1 MKKIYG
7 TIKIGILCYYGCIGL
22 FMPGCT
28 TQRVLEV
35 HKIDTFLIDQGRV
48 KDTILI
54 FKAGTDTIQT
64 DRFTIYRNADTFRYY
79 FRERNCTTFLSK
91 TIIQPERIRQVQEKN
106 KWPIRLGLWEK
117 IILLI
122 LSLTLLL
129 YVFRRRS

>member
-7 TIKIGILCYYGCIGL
+7 FTKISLLCYYGCIGL

-35 HKIDTFLIDQGRV
+35 HKIDTFLIDQGRT
-48 KDTILI
+48 KDTLLI
-54 FKAGTDTIQT
+54 FKAGTDTIKT
-64 DRFTIYRNADTFRYY
+64 DRYTIYRTSDTLRFS
-79 FRERNCTTFLSK
+79 FRERNCTTYLQK
-91 TIIQPERIRQVQEKN
+91 TIIQPERVRKVQEKD
-106 KWPIRLGLWEK
+106 KWPIRIGLWEK